1 MVIQM
6 KHPLNFETPLK
17 HPFAVKKKLVLTKKK
32 ATVSD
37 DLISINT
44 ILVNFYSFS
53 LYCLSLLLPRDRNNQ
68 Q

>member
-6 KHPLNFETPLK
+6 KHPLNFETPFRTPEVQEIL
-17 HPFAVKKKLVLTKKK
+17 KKKVTI
-32 ATVSD
+32 SD